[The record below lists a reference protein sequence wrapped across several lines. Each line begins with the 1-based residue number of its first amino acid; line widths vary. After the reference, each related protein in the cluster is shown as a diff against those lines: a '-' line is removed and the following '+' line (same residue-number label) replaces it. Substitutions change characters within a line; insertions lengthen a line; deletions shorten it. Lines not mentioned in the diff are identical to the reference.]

1 VIANDLLFPA
11 STTVTSTINFAMA
24 FLLKYPEVQTKVHQ
38 ELDAVVGRDRLPT
51 LDDRARSVQI
61 SVPIMNIVRNTAV
74 ATSQHYRTFCNM
86 VCEILEMK

>member
-1 VIANDLLFPA
+1 MFPA
-11 STTVTSTINFAMA
+11 TTTVTTTLNFAMA
-24 FLLKYPEVQTKVHQ
+24 FLLHNPRVQTKVQQ

-61 SVPIMNIVRNTAV
+61 SVPIMNIARNTAV
-74 ATSQHYRTFCNM
+74 ATLKIYRTFCNM